1 MPTHRCSHS
10 TTASRRTKKLSRW
23 TGLLLFGLSAP
34 ACHAW
39 RTEMVTPAQAIA
51 EQHPEQVRVTEP
63 SGARLVV
70 LEPTVAGD
78 TLRGRTASGK
88 SSISIPL
95 ARVLRLETRK
105 GNAAA
110 SRIIAA
116 GLGAGFVAILACS
129 AANC

>member
-1 MPTHRCSHS
+1 M
-10 TTASRRTKKLSRW
+10 KKLSRW
-23 TGLLLFGLSAP
+23 AGLLLYGLSAP

-39 RTEMVTPAQAIA
+39 RTATVTPAQAVA
-51 EQHPEQVRVTEP
+51 EQQPEQVRITEP

-78 TLRGRTASGK
+78 TLRGRTVSGK

-95 ARVLRLETRK
+95 ASVLRLETRK

-110 SRIIAA
+110 STIIAA
-116 GLGAGFVAILACS
+116 GLGAGLIAILACS
-129 AANC
+129 ATNC